1 MIEARREALLAWY
14 DRHRRPLP
22 WRDEADPYSVLVSEV
37 MAQQTQISR
46 VVPHFERFVE
56 QFPTVEALA
65 AARFRSV
72 LAAWSGLGYNRRA
85 RFLHE
90 AAKRIVS
97 EGWPESAATL
107 QALPGVGPYTAA
119 AVASIAFGE
128 PVAAVDTNARRVLS
142 RWQGVELSGTG
153 LQAAADS
160 ALPPSRAADWN
171 QAIMDLG
178 AGYCRPRP
186 LCLGC
191 PVDQWCADAS
201 VYAPPGS
208 QSTFAGSTR
217 QARGAVLRKLLDEG
231 TTPVPA
237 LVELGIEQARLAAA
251 LESLH
256 TDGLIRPSGEEA
268 WAIAD

>member
-1 MIEARREALLAWY
+1 MTEARREALLAWY

-22 WRDEADPYSVLVSEV
+22 WRDDADPYSVLVSEI

-56 QFPTVEALA
+56 QFPTVETLA
-65 AARFRSV
+65 AARLRAV

-90 AAKRIVS
+90 AARRIVA
-97 EGWPESAATL
+97 EGWPDSAATL
-107 QALPGVGPYTAA
+107 QTLPGVGPYTAA

-128 PVAAVDTNARRVLS
+128 PVAAVDTNARRVMS
-142 RWQGVELSGTG
+142 RWEGVELSGTG

-160 ALPPSRAADWN
+160 ALPALRAADWN

-178 AGYCRPRP
+178 ARHCRPRP
-186 LCLGC
+186 LCIGC
-191 PVDQWCADAS
+191 PVDQWCADPS
-201 VYAPPGS
+201 VYAPPGA
-208 QSTFAGSTR
+208 QSTYAGSVR
-217 QARGAVLRKLLDEG
+217 QARGAVLRKLLEEG
-231 TTPVPA
+231 STPVRV
-237 LVELGIEQARLAAA
+237 LTELGIEQTRLAAA

-256 TDGLIRPSGEEA
+256 TDGLIRPAGEA